1 LINYLLFIHYKDNRL
16 KCRSHKHSECSES
29 TETTEKRQAMLP
41 YIAHARLRSILWFCP
56 ETMRYHNRIF
66 FQFSLSLSF
75 RIHRKLICRE
85 NCFFDVNTMRMRRID
100 KLSGSDDCP
109 FCRWKISIVECF
121 DVHES
126 LLLMLSSQTGFNA
139 SPLSIARLEC
149 ATTGVSITSSVRS
162 DVHRETYSLL
172 YSFVI
177 IK

>member
-1 LINYLLFIHYKDNRL
+1 MKIIDQSIVRTNIQSVRKVQRQL
-16 KCRSHKHSECSES
+16 KNSKQCYHTLRMPDCGRFYGSVLKRCD
-29 TETTEKRQAMLP
+29 TT
-41 YIAHARLRSILWFCP
+41 IVSFSS
-56 ETMRYHNRIF
+56 
-66 FQFSLSLSF
+66 SLSLSF

-85 NCFFDVNTMRMRRID
+85 NCFFDVNTMRQID
-100 KLSGSDDCP
+100 KLSGSDDRP

-149 ATTGVSITSSVRS
+149 ATTFPSVSITSSVRG
-162 DVHRETYSLL
+162 DVHRETYS
-172 YSFVI
+172 FVI